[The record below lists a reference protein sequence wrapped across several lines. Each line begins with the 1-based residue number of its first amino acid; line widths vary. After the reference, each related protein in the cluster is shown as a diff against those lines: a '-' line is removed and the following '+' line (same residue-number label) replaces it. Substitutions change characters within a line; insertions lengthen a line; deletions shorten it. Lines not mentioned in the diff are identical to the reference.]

1 MSCSIKGVSRSTK
14 INQQRATFRLLL
26 LFHTMYIFFLVVSP
40 MEHKIFLW
48 QSIATERHLYDCVW
62 PKPANDQQMKEL
74 RKKEN
79 KRIQSWF
86 DETQESSEVSSHLRH
101 AVSSPVS
108 TLPSAFVGRARKGG
122 ILSYHFFFL
131 IILFCL
137 SGDCGP
143 FPFNQKRSKRGKML
157 QKFSWK
163 VSGHSEKS

>member
-48 QSIATERHLYDCVW
+48 QSIATERYLYDCVW

-74 RKKEN
+74 WKKEN

-86 DETQESSEVSSHLRH
+86 DETQESSEVSSHLQH
-101 AVSSPVS
+101 ACAVSSSGDPPFC
-108 TLPSAFVGRARKGG
+108 TCRPGTYRKHF
-122 ILSYHFFFL
+122 ILSFFFKN
-131 IILFCL
+131 IESEIW
-137 SGDCGP
+137 
-143 FPFNQKRSKRGKML
+143 KMSYINPRL
-157 QKFSWK
+157 GSCKNKNFSFL
-163 VSGHSEKS
+163 